1 MDLKLKITEL
11 AIKAE
16 MLNSNMLMAY
26 NVIVEGSNLVEEYE
40 WSLSDLHNKTLDL
53 KDELRELEDY
63 LYHHGKEEPE
73 MKQAS

>member
-1 MDLKLKITEL
+1 MDLRLKITEL

-26 NVIVEGSNLVEEYE
+26 DAIVEGSNPAENYE

-53 KDELRELEDY
+53 KDELRELEDF

-73 MKQAS
+73 LQQAS

>member
-1 MDLKLKITEL
+1 MDLRLKITEL

-16 MLNSNMLMAY
+16 MLNSNMLMARDAIMEGA
-26 NVIVEGSNLVEEYE
+26 NTVECYE

-53 KDELRELEDY
+53 KDELRKLEDY

-73 MKQAS
+73 VKQAS